1 MQISLLNWWKR
12 KRVSVIGL
20 RTTKPSM
27 RETLWRGQKLR
38 YYALFSKTLF
48 PFHCLFL
55 LLVKCIEFLLIT
67 ESHILSC
74 IDRLLGPL
82 GKICGCHR
90 LLYDWNW
97 EVGQRSKFLWPWVTL
112 ASNSYV
118 YFIWRT
124 HLFVM
129 LHSFFSCEM
138 SCLLIKQMM
147 YTADV
152 C

>member
-1 MQISLLNWWKR
+1 MEKKKSFRNWLTYYQTKYERNPVKKPKIKVLFFVYRDFVSIAFSCFCFLLN
-12 KRVSVIGL
+12 V
-20 RTTKPSM
+20 
-27 RETLWRGQKLR
+27 
-38 YYALFSKTLF
+38 Y
-48 PFHCLFL
+48 
-55 LLVKCIEFLLIT
+55 IEFLLIT